1 MAASGVVR
9 AGSAPK
15 ANSLPPEEI
24 LFGRSAAMQPI
35 RQLVG
40 KLLTTDL
47 PVLIQGENGT
57 GKGLLA
63 QYIHSRSLFAS
74 GTFVKV
80 NCAAIPS
87 ALLESELFGYERG
100 AFTDARTSK
109 AGYVE
114 MAEQGTLF
122 LDEIADLDLG
132 LQAKVLQLLQDGQFN
147 RLGDT
152 LERHAAVRVVCATNR
167 KLEREIQLGHFRQDL
182 FYRINVVT
190 IHLPPLRERRE
201 DVGPLAEYFL
211 RQLNA
216 RFERNTKPFPAEILE
231 MFAHQEWRGNIR
243 ELENLVARYS
253 IMGSLDT
260 VKAETSHKIISVPS
274 VKIPAGGSISLKHI
288 AKQAIREMESNV
300 ILKVL
305 RENKWNRRKAAQVL
319 NISYRALIYKIQEA
333 GLSTK
338 NARKSGRPGATAS
351 LNDPTAIPE

>member
-9 AGSAPK
+9 AGSGHK
-15 ANSLPPEEI
+15 INSLPPEEI
-24 LFGRSAAMQPI
+24 IFGRSAAMQPV
-35 RQLVG
+35 RQLIG
-40 KLLTTDL
+40 KLLSTDL
-47 PVLIQGENGT
+47 PVLLLGENGT

-63 QYIHSRSLFAS
+63 QYIHEQSLGFS
-74 GTFVKV
+74 GSFIKV

-87 ALLESELFGYERG
+87 ALLESEMFGYERG

-114 MAEQGTLF
+114 MAERGTLF
-122 LDEIADLDLG
+122 LDEIADLDLS
-132 LQAKVLQLLQDGQFN
+132 LQAKVLQLLQDGQFS
-147 RLGDT
+147 RIGDT
-152 LERHAAVRVVCATNR
+152 AERHANVRIVCATNR
-167 KLEREIQLGHFRQDL
+167 KLEQEIEAGRFRQDL

-211 RQLNA
+211 CQLNT
-216 RFERNTKPFPAEILE
+216 RFERNTRPFPPEVLE
-231 MFAHQEWRGNIR
+231 MFAHQDWRGNIR

-253 IMGSLDT
+253 ILGSLDA
-260 VKAETSHKIISVPS
+260 VKTIAPRTFSTPQLN
-274 VKIPAGGSISLKHI
+274 IPPGGAISLKHI

-333 GLSTK
+333 GLSSK
-338 NARKSGRPGATAS
+338 NTRKGSRLARIPAE
-351 LNDPTAIPE
+351 NPTSIPE